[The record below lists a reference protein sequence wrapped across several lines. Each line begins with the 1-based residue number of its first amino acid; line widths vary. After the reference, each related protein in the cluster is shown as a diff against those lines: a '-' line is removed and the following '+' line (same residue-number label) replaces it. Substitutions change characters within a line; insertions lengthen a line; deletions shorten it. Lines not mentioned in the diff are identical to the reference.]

1 MRHPGSLRGLPH
13 LALTT
18 FLLVLASAPAGAQE
32 GVRHTVIL
40 RDVPVAE
47 ALAHVAAVTGIDLLF
62 GGEVAR
68 AAGDQRV
75 FCRAEDQEAEAVLAC
90 VVEAAGLDYYRLSS
104 GTYVVIAGPEEVPA
118 YGTLVGMVT
127 DGWSGQPLPH
137 ARVETPGSG
146 APVLA
151 GRAGL
156 FTVSALL
163 PGRQVVV
170 VSSPGYRPLVT
181 EVDVLPGG
189 RIHRSFALEAEP
201 LRARPLVVD
210 GVRAGVAGV
219 GGGAGGTLVRD
230 DLLAS
235 GEGAAGFSRALLQ
248 LPGVAPRPLL
258 SDLLIQ
264 GGGTGEQQLRLDGVP
279 IYNPMAVE
287 GLLGTFSPLA
297 LERLTVHKAGFPA
310 RHGSAVSGILDFA
323 HSDGILAGEGREF
336 QVDPFN
342 ANARVSIPLSGGG
355 DLPGGLMV
363 AGRTTLWGVAREP
376 GLSRTLRAW
385 NQLDPLLV
393 AAHGHAQ
400 PPGSGAPTVSEAVVY
415 QDHGQGT
422 DLASSDLHG
431 AVRIPLGPGRTLGG
445 SLYAGGSEV
454 STLLTSAGHH
464 EGAPSA
470 DRLVATQ
477 DAYEWSN
484 LAGQARYD
492 ALVGARS
499 SLSLQLRASRHRFH
513 TGFRWATVALSG
525 DEVPLPSALPDGPG
539 GVPFLSDDAR
549 MSELAV
555 EGALGRALGPGHHV
569 RLGVEVA
576 WADGHVHLEEGL
588 FPPVAAGTAVGRIAL
603 SGESRWS
610 RGPWTLEGGSRATW
624 LTDGGELFWEPRGSV
639 ELQGGGGPL
648 GEGVVR
654 VAGGVF
660 RQFVNQVE
668 VANPGPSAL
677 VPSLRFWLPAGGG
690 MAPPR
695 GEHLAVEASVIPGRQ
710 WEIRGEVYGKRI
722 RDLPELDYPTLLG
735 GAVEGTREP
744 GALVEATRGR
754 TLGLGFRVLRS
765 GDRLR
770 AQAGYDLTHS
780 RRIFPSRFDGEA
792 VPDPGDVPHRALLR
806 VEAAPRHDLLL
817 RARAS
822 GVWGRAWAFR
832 RAYYDLLTAHDARPE
847 LGVGRPGERSLPLL
861 LEVDAGASWTL
872 RRGGVGVEVAADL
885 LNVLDRRNVLDHGLR
900 RRTEEGTAY
909 ELLPRFLPGFTPALS
924 IRAVF

>member
-1 MRHPGSLRGLPH
+1 MRNPGFSR
-13 LALTT
+13 LALAL
-18 FLLVLASAPAGAQE
+18 LLVLASAPAAAQE
-32 GVRHTVIL
+32 PPRHTVIL

-47 ALAHVAAVTGIDLLF
+47 ALSHVAAVTGIDLLF

-68 AAGDQRV
+68 AVGDQRI
-75 FCRAEDQEAEAVLAC
+75 FCRAEDQEAERVLAC

-118 YGTLVGMVT
+118 YGTLVGIVT

-156 FTVSALL
+156 FTASSLL

-219 GGGAGGTLVRD
+219 GGGTGGTLVRD

-279 IYNPMAVE
+279 IYNPLAVE

-323 HSDGILAGEGREF
+323 HSDGVLGGVGREV

-342 ANARVSIPLSGGG
+342 ANARVSLPLSGGG

-363 AGRTTLWGVAREP
+363 AGRTTLWEVAREP
-376 GLSRTLRAW
+376 ALRRTLRAW
-385 NQLDPLLV
+385 NQVDPLLM
-393 AAHGHAQ
+393 AAHGHAVPQ
-400 PPGSGAPTVSEAVVY
+400 VTGAPVVSEAVVY

-445 SLYAGGSEV
+445 SLYAGASEV

-464 EGAPSA
+464 EGAPAA

-484 LAGQARYD
+484 VAGQVRYD

-499 SLSLQLRASRHRFH
+499 SVSLQLRGSRHRFG
-513 TGFRWATVALSG
+513 TGFRSATVAWSDALAL
-525 DEVPLPSALPDGPG
+525 VPDTLLATGAGGLPT
-539 GVPFLSDDAR
+539 LSDDAR
-549 MSELAV
+549 MTEVAV
-555 EGALGRALGPGHHV
+555 EGILGRALGSGHHL
-569 RLGVEVA
+569 RLGVELA
-576 WADGHVHLEEGL
+576 RADGRVHLEEGL
-588 FPPVAAGTAVGRIAL
+588 FPPVAAGTALGRVAL
-603 SGESRWS
+603 SGEHRWA
-610 RGPWTLEGGSRATW
+610 RGPWTLEGGARATW
-624 LTDGGELFWEPRGSV
+624 LTDGGELFWEPRGAV
-639 ELQGGGGPL
+639 ELQGDAGPM

-654 VAGGVF
+654 LAGGVF

-668 VANPGPSAL
+668 VSNPGPSAL

-695 GEHLAVEASVIPGRQ
+695 GEHLALEASVVPGTL

-722 RDLPELDYPTLLG
+722 RDLPELDYPALLAG
-735 GAVEGTREP
+735 TVAEGSRDP
-744 GALVEATRGR
+744 GALVEPTRGR
-754 TLGLGFRVLRS
+754 TLGLGIRLLRS

-806 VEAAPRHDLLL
+806 LEAAPRHDLLL

-822 GVWGRAWAFR
+822 GVWGRTWAFR
-832 RAYYDLLTAHDARPE
+832 RAYYDLLTVHDARPE
-847 LGVGRPGERSLPLL
+847 LGVGRPGDRSLPVL

-885 LNVLDRRNVLDHGLR
+885 LNVLDRRNILDYGLR

-909 ELLPRFLPGFTPALS
+909 DLLPRFLPGFTPALS